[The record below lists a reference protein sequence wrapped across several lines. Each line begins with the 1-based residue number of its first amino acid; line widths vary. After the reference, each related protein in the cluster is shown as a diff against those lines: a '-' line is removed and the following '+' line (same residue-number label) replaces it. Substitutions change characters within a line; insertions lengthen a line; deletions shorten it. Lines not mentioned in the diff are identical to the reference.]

1 VAIGAVIQKTAER
14 FSCVFSE
21 VAPIIYKL
29 ACAGFYQ
36 GIGVKRGRF
45 VGNV

>member
-1 VAIGAVIQKTAER
+1 VAIRAVIQKTTER
-14 FSCVFSE
+14 FSSVFSE

-36 GIGVKRGRF
+36 GIGVERGWF
-45 VGNV
+45 IGNV